1 VHLFE
6 NNDFTQHYHDGKEWK
21 CYTMQQIC
29 ETIVKIKSL
38 KDITKQ
44 SEVIVE
50 ASVQAES
57 DMPEKPG
64 DEPAAVKV
72 KSAKDF
78 YNAEGFLSEL
88 QLYSPIELNGTLLKH
103 FNA

>member
-1 VHLFE
+1 
-6 NNDFTQHYHDGKEWK
+6 
-21 CYTMQQIC
+21 MQQIC

-38 KDITKQ
+38 KDLTKQ
-44 SEVIVE
+44 SEVIVK

-57 DMPEKPG
+57 EMPEKPE
-64 DEPAAVKV
+64 DKSEDKPAEAKA

-78 YNAEGFLSEL
+78 YTAEGFLSEL
-88 QLYSPIELNGTLLKH
+88 QLYSPIVLNGTLLKH